1 MTESPVLPWRY
12 RHSDLLVGSQIE
24 LEAWEAFHTA
34 DEGEPDIA
42 ITLSD
47 EPCPDCPSDGRTGI
61 SEQGVRFA
69 VDGVGGWQVQ
79 EGRRILLHPSLT
91 ADPRELQLFTLGSA
105 WGLLGYQ
112 RGHAM
117 WHGSAVEWGGR
128 CALFCGEAG
137 EGKSTM
143 AAAMIAGGAT
153 LVADDLSRAVPGEG
167 AAVLFPSSSRLKL
180 WSQAIEH
187 LGWQDRIIV
196 RDWLRDDKF
205 HCRVPAH
212 HAGGGAMPL
221 DAIVVLQSGDEVAL
235 DRLTGGAALAAVLA
249 GTIYRPEA
257 LEEMGLWAQQGAIA
271 AQIAAQV
278 PVYRLTRPRDLAA
291 LDESVDAVTEMLK
304 SLG

>member
-1 MTESPVLPWRY
+1 MIESPVLPWRY
-12 RHSDLLVGSQIE
+12 RHSGLLIGSQIE
-24 LEAWEAFHTA
+24 LEAWEAFRTD
-34 DEGEPDIA
+34 DEGELDIA

-47 EPCPDCPSDGRTGI
+47 EPCPECPSDGRTGI
-61 SEQGVRFA
+61 GEHGVRFA

-79 EGRRILLHPSLT
+79 EGRRILLHPSLS

-112 RGHAM
+112 RGQAM
-117 WHGSAVEWGGR
+117 WHGSAVELDGR
-128 CALFCGEAG
+128 CVLFCGEAG

-143 AAAMIAGGAT
+143 AAAMIASGAT
-153 LVADDLSRAVPGEG
+153 LVADDLSRAAPGKG
-167 AAVLFPSSSRLKL
+167 TALIYPSSSRLKL
-180 WSQAIEH
+180 WSQAIDH
-187 LGWQDRIIV
+187 LGWRDRIIV

-205 HCRVPAH
+205 HCRVATH
-212 HAGGGAMPL
+212 HAGAEAMPL
-221 DAIVVLQSGDEVAL
+221 DAIVVLQSGDDVAL

-271 AQIAAQV
+271 AQIVTHA

-291 LDESVDAVTEMLK
+291 LSESVNAVSEMLK

>member
-1 MTESPVLPWRY
+1 MMGSPVLPWRY
-12 RHSDLLVGSQIE
+12 RHSGLLVGSQIE
-24 LEAWEAFHTA
+24 LEAWEAFRI
-34 DEGEPDIA
+34 DGGGEPDVA
-42 ITLSD
+42 ISLSD
-47 EPCPDCPSDGRTGI
+47 DPCPDCPSDGRTGI
-61 SEQGVRFA
+61 GEHGVRFA

-79 EGRRILLHPSLT
+79 EGRYILLHPSLS

-112 RGHAM
+112 RGQAM
-117 WHGSAVEWGGR
+117 WHGSAVESGGR
-128 CALFCGEAG
+128 CVLFCGEAG

-143 AAAMIAGGAT
+143 ASAMIASGAT
-153 LVADDLSRAVPGEG
+153 LVADDLSRAAPGEN
-167 AAVLFPSSSRLKL
+167 AAHLFPSSSRLKL
-180 WSQAIEH
+180 WSQAIDH

-196 RDWLRDDKF
+196 RDWVRDDKF
-205 HCRVPAH
+205 HCRVLAH

-221 DAIVVLQSGDEVAL
+221 DAIVVLQSGSELAL

-271 AQIAAQV
+271 ARIAAQV
-278 PVYRLTRPRDLAA
+278 PVYRLTRPRDLPA
-291 LDESVDAVTEMLK
+291 LSNSVDAVTEMLG